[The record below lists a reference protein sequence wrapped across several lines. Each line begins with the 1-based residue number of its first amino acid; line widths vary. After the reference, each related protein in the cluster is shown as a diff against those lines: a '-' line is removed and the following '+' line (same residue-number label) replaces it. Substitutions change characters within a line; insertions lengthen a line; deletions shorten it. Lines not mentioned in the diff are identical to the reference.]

1 MIKIPV
7 IIQARENSKRFPGK
21 IFKKIGDKT
30 ILEIILSEL
39 SKSKLIS
46 KVFIASSLKTNKD
59 KISKISSKYESEV
72 FFGSETNVL
81 SRYIKICKK
90 NNIKSFVRLT
100 ADNPLISYT
109 ELDKFILFFK
119 KNKFDYVSN
128 LAPPT
133 YPEGY
138 SIEIIKTNLI
148 KKIFN
153 NNPGKKDKEHV
164 TYSIVKKKIK
174 CNSKNIKLFT
184 NLHNYRLTCD
194 YRSDLVK
201 LNKIFKVFKFKVPTF
216 DELRNNK
223 IFLITSNSKF
233 KKTRSIHYA

>member
-1 MIKIPV
+1 MKLIALNLPRDLSE
-7 IIQARENSKRFPGK
+7 QSLAL